1 VHAARLIGA
10 VMSKFGV
17 PSISAAMATLLPIT
31 AVLVRHARRFAVRPT
46 TGSERAGHEYLTR
59 GSR

>member
-1 VHAARLIGA
+1 
-10 VMSKFGV
+10 MSKFGV